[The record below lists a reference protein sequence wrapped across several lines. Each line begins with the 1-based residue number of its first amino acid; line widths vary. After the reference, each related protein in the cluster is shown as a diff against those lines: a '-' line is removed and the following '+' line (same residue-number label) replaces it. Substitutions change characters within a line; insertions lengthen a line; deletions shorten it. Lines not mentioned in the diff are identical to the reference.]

1 MPTLKAVP
9 PTPLPDHIDNPL
21 DVRQAVSALRGRLDQ
36 INRALGQP
44 AALPATR
51 QRAKDDLVALSR
63 EALVLWAIV

>member
-36 INRALGQP
+36 INRASASPPPSPPP
-44 AALPATR
+44 ASAPRMIWWRSAGR
-51 QRAKDDLVALSR
+51 R
-63 EALVLWAIV
+63 